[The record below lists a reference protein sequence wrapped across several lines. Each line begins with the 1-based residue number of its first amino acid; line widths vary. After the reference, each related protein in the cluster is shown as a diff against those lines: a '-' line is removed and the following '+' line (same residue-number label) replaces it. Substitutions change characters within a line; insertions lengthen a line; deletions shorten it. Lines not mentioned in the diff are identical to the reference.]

1 MITMDM
7 YKGYLNN
14 KGRNL
19 SEVRKNDSAMVMN
32 ATFTGD
38 VGYKRVYL
46 LDPEQGWIWTD
57 AKYSEHSKQSIAK
70 DDVDYYLQFRPFEH
84 HPVGTY
90 VFIPNDTSPEIGF
103 AEDTPVNPF
112 KDANFEDIFNAGKLW
127 MLVDR
132 NNATEFVRYMCL
144 PCNWDLKWITKV
156 NGTKRIMHVYGIAR
170 SASSYTAGIWQ
181 ADVSVELDQ
190 ITGFW
195 MPDVAFI
202 FGEKYKDYN
211 LDDTRYFVHDLR
223 VMLTTNKINP
233 KCYKVTKINELAP
246 KGIFKCIV
254 KQDEFDERKD
264 NVELMVCNYYDEDGD
279 VITDPISPDI
289 PDPEKS
295 SEIFWAKL
303 NENNELVKDDTA
315 DLSLSVG
322 VTSYFMA
329 EFSDDKVSNAEWR
342 VSYVNVTTDD
352 ETLSD
357 ERKSYYCGLLKITD
371 FGESIVNET
380 TISSIS
386 LRPNKVKQLIGK
398 KFLLEV
404 QNHDGEYASSIE
416 LEVKA

>member
-1 MITMDM
+1 
-7 YKGYLNN
+7 
-14 KGRNL
+14 
-19 SEVRKNDSAMVMN
+19 
-32 ATFTGD
+32 
-38 VGYKRVYL
+38 
-46 LDPEQGWIWTD
+46 
-57 AKYSEHSKQSIAK
+57 
-70 DDVDYYLQFRPFEH
+70 
-84 HPVGTY
+84 
-90 VFIPNDTSPEIGF
+90 
-103 AEDTPVNPF
+103 
-112 KDANFEDIFNAGKLW
+112 

-144 PCNWDLKWITKV
+144 PCNWDLKWISKV

-202 FGEKYKDYN
+202 FGEKHKDYD

-223 VMLTTNKINP
+223 VMLTTNEINP

-279 VITDPISPDI
+279 VITDPITSEN

-303 NENNELVKDDTA
+303 NENNELVKDDTT

-371 FGESIVNET
+371 FGESVVNET
-380 TISSIS
+380 VISSIS

>member
-1 MITMDM
+1 M
-7 YKGYLNN
+7 
-14 KGRNL
+14 
-19 SEVRKNDSAMVMN
+19 
-32 ATFTGD
+32 FGD
-38 VGYKRVYL
+38 KFANY
-46 LDPEQGWIWTD
+46 
-57 AKYSEHSKQSIAK
+57 
-70 DDVDYYLQFRPFEH
+70 
-84 HPVGTY
+84 
-90 VFIPNDTSPEIGF
+90 GF
-103 AEDTPVNPF
+103 
-112 KDANFEDIFNAGKLW
+112 
-127 MLVDR
+127 
-132 NNATEFVRYMCL
+132 
-144 PCNWDLKWITKV
+144 
-156 NGTKRIMHVYGIAR
+156 
-170 SASSYTAGIWQ
+170 
-181 ADVSVELDQ
+181 
-190 ITGFW
+190 
-195 MPDVAFI
+195 
-202 FGEKYKDYN
+202 
-211 LDDTRYFVHDLR
+211 DDTRYITHDLR
-223 VMLTTNKINP
+223 LMLTLNKIHP
-233 KCYKVTKINELAP
+233 QCWRVTKVNELQP
-246 KGIFKCIV
+246 KGILKLVV
-254 KQDEFDERKD
+254 KEDEYDEKKD
-264 NVELMVCNYYDEDGD
+264 NLDLMVCNYYDEDGD

-342 VSYVNVTTDD
+342 VSYMNVTTDD

-371 FGESIVNET
+371 FGESVVNET